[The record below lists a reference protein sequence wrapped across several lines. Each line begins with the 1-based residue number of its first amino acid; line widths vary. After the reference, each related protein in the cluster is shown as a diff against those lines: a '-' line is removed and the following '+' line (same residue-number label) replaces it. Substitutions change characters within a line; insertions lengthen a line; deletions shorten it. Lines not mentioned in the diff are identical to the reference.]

1 MHPIPSEKSASSTI
15 IRVYALTN
23 GTDFAYPSS
32 VGFKLSGLNSLP
44 SSLGSS
50 LLVVGA
56 LLCMQACG
64 SITFPDAPGLPES
77 DAAVLDAMGVVDPD
91 GGVPIPDT
99 GEPLGC
105 IPVEAPEFPPAWPYA
120 RTKAAYEA
128 NFFNLIKGAT
138 ASNIGC
144 SGGSCH
150 SNDAEPP
157 FLPTRAE
164 LDTDALLQKA
174 IDELWSVTSRSGLKS
189 GTVLR
194 SAHLEGGEADDN
206 SAKRYTTMEDSQLY
220 LFEKKTIDCRWVP
233 AYQARPDGG
242 GGCPDAGGA
251 GGEDGGTGSSAQCEC
266 PLPMLEL
273 SHCEA
278 P

>member
-23 GTDFAYPSS
+23 GTDFAYPSC
-32 VGFKLSGLNSLP
+32 VGFKTSGLNCWW

-50 LLVVGA
+50 LLLVGV
-56 LLCMQACG
+56 LLCAQACG
-64 SITFPDAPGLPES
+64 SITFPDGPALPGP
-77 DAAVLDAMGVVDPD
+77 DAGMVKDMGVIDPD
-91 GGVPIPDT
+91 GGEIIPDT

-150 SNDAEPP
+150 SNNAEPP

-164 LDTDALLQKA
+164 LDTEALLQKA
-174 IDELWSVTSRSGLKS
+174 IDELWTVTSRRGVKS
-189 GTVLR
+189 ATVLR

-220 LFEKKTIDCRWVP
+220 LFEEKTIDCRWVD

-251 GGEDGGTGSSAQCEC
+251 DGRTGSSAQCEC
-266 PLPMLEL
+266 PLPALDL